1 MKPNSVKT
9 AAKKSFMAF
18 KNPYHSV
25 KKVFPQIINHVNDD
39 EEYFYTGV
47 KDVPQIPHELLTH
60 LENKGN
66 YLLHTLDS
74 HTMGGRAID
83 TQRINPISG
92 RLMTGSS
99 SGTAINVL
107 TGINDLGI
115 GTDGGGSVLAPA
127 ISVNLFGF
135 ISPLICKEYLEGFVK
150 KSTDNISFTPSIGYI
165 TRSYEEMKRVIHKT
179 LDLPKTPNVKM
190 NIGLINKTQKDVP
203 KPTEKYTV
211 IELSKTNLLG
221 SREFLIDFLQDILP
235 NFDFIIS
242 EEGPIDFYGLGDS
255 VLGHFDDKTKKEQEY
270 GNKGLVRVVN
280 MVEATAISIPKSQ
293 FASAYTLICQ
303 SSPNKISKMIDFA
316 ENLITPESQLID
328 RYFRSFDHYFS
339 EGFLDFDS
347 EGRSST

>member
-1 MKPNSVKT
+1 MKSNSLKT
-9 AAKKSFMAF
+9 AAKKSFIAL
-18 KNPYHSV
+18 KDPYYSV
-25 KKVFPQIINHVNDD
+25 KEVFPQIIDYIDED

-47 KDVPQIPHELLTH
+47 KDVPQIPNELLTH
-60 LENKGN
+60 LKNKGN
-66 YLLHTLDS
+66 YLLHTLDNHS
-74 HTMGGRAID
+74 MGSRAVD

-135 ISPLICKEYLEGFVK
+135 ISPLICKEYLEPFVK

-165 TRSYEEMKRVIHKT
+165 TRSYSEMKRAVYVT
-179 LDLPKTPNVKM
+179 LDLPETTKKKM
-190 NIGLINKTQKDVP
+190 NIGLVNKDSINLSKLNEQFTK
-203 KPTEKYTV
+203 
-211 IELSKTNLLG
+211 IELLKSDLLG
-221 SREFLIDFLQDILP
+221 PRKFLINFLVDTLTD
-235 NFDFIIS
+235 FDFIIS

-255 VLGHFDDKTKKEQEY
+255 VLGHFDDKTKIEQEH
-270 GNKGLVRVVN
+270 GNKRLVRVVN

-303 SSPNKISKMIDFA
+303 SSPNKIGKMIDFA
-316 ENLITPESQLID
+316 ENLIAPENQLID
-328 RYFRSFDHYFS
+328 KYFRSFDHYFS
-339 EGFLDFDS
+339 EGFFKL
-347 EGRSST
+347 